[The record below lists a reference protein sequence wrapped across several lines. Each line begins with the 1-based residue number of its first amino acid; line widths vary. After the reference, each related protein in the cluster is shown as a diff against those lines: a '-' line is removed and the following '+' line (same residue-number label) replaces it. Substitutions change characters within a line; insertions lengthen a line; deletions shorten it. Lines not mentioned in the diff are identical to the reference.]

1 MSAIVFCMAVL
12 LKIFDP
18 RREYVG
24 ATHQKAL
31 CFQSGNAEGVHHAV
45 PPQFRLNLAIQ
56 ASMGKLC
63 PAPITGSARLCLRSG
78 QNRLQPEAYRMYSL
92 RARMPLSSNGALW
105 FPRKSQLLLP
115 DDGFSLPEIV
125 SGDSS
130 IMCYYSRWFSICQ
143 APKRPCFRKL
153 KLQML
158 HRRNIS
164 KA

>member
-1 MSAIVFCMAVL
+1 MCRRSASKSPLHPIWECRGRASRGTTSISPEPCNSGLNGQIM
-12 LKIFDP
+12 P
-18 RREYVG
+18 RSDNGKRP
-24 ATHQKAL
+24 
-31 CFQSGNAEGVHHAV
+31 SV
-45 PPQFRLNLAIQ
+45 PTQRP
-56 ASMGKLC
+56 
-63 PAPITGSARLCLRSG
+63 
-78 QNRLQPEAYRMYSL
+78 NRLQPEAYRMYSL
-92 RARMPLSSNGALW
+92 RDRTPLSSNGALW
-105 FPRKSQLLLP
+105 LPRKPQLLLP

-143 APKRPCFRKL
+143 APKRPCFRRL